1 MKPHY
6 LGIKYL
12 GTLSYVP
19 YSVHSTDTQHLC
31 VTLAA
36 EYKERALNLTQIY
49 ERIPTLPLL
58 TPLR

>member
-12 GTLSYVP
+12 GMLSYVP
-19 YSVHSTDTQHLC
+19 YSVHSTETQHLC

-36 EYKERALNLTQIY
+36 EYKERALNLTQI
-49 ERIPTLPLL
+49 
-58 TPLR
+58 